1 MCSYRDTCK
10 SWTSARSHFGFN
22 FLQVDFLVLGQVLEK
37 LVVVVSTQLLLSE
50 TMNKSLKRIFVC
62 LQQGRIR
69 CQTKGRP
76 KPTPSRTDRP
86 TKLMKSFIIPL
97 YELVNYLTN
106 LRHGLQ

>member
-10 SWTSARSHFGFN
+10 PWTSARSHFGFN
-22 FLQVDFLVLGQVLEK
+22 FLQVDFLVLGHVLEK

-50 TMNKSLKRIFVC
+50 TMNKSLKRIFVS

-69 CQTKGRP
+69 CQTKCR
-76 KPTPSRTDRP
+76 PTPTP
-86 TKLMKSFIIPL
+86 TKLIKSFIIPV

-106 LRHGLQ
+106 LRHGL